1 MTDTVVLH
9 ERANEALISGN
20 TEKAV
25 EIYNKIMDINPLDDV
40 ALHQLM
46 DIYQD
51 TDRFKYYLARAN
63 VNIAQNKLD
72 HAISDTKKAIN
83 LETESLDANVKLA
96 RLYRVA
102 KKGLKAIDQ
111 FNRVLELDNKNA
123 DAYLELINLY
133 TEEDSLQSAITTAMR
148 AVDAFGENPYFRN
161 ILAKLYLDDGNY
173 DKALDVVEDTMLE
186 AKILLQKG
194 DNDAAKERIDKIN
207 PNKLDKDQKPNYYI
221 LLAQY
226 YYNKKMSNEAN
237 DAIDKYVA
245 SKEPDAV
252 SFQMRALV
260 CEDNDDAFGAALNW
274 GFCNK
279 VRGKYE
285 EAIMHFMEAH
295 NLDSA
300 NKDAIHEL
308 INLYQLMGDKFVAAE
323 YWQKLYELDGDEE
336 ARQALADFYYS
347 QGDVALARKYGKELS
362 SKSEEGSD
370 NSAGQPPIEEDEGL
384 LNKIM
389 RMFGK

>member
-173 DKALDVVEDTMLE
+173 DKALDVVEDTMLA

-295 NLDSA
+295 NLDPA

-347 QGDVALARKYGKELS
+347 QGDVALARKYGKESS